1 MSGLV
6 EKDILAA
13 LDAITASGDTQSL
26 IAADRVQGLVLRDG
40 NIGFSIEV
48 DGLAP
53 ETLEGLKAQ
62 AEQAIKNLSGVV
74 SVTCILTAHRAAQ
87 KKAPH
92 NSASTEI
99 PAIFKRIKTCLL
111 YTSPSPRDMR
121 RSRMPSSA

>member
-48 DGLAP
+48 GGLAP
-53 ETLEGLKAQ
+53 ETLDGLKAQ
-62 AEQAIKNLSGVV
+62 AEQAVKNLSGVV

-87 KKAPH
+87 EKAPH
-92 NSASTEI
+92 NS
-99 PAIFKRIKTCLL
+99 CLL
-111 YTSPSPRDMR
+111 YTSPSPRD
-121 RSRMPSSA
+121 